1 MWFQTDFIN
10 DLFISQNAPQ
20 MRALWI
26 LFISSVLQNRSL
38 LCSCPWVRHARR
50 LSLCDDPGSHFKED
64 CTFLF
69 IRIRHLSKYFVFL
82 FSENHLFVAY
92 FASTC
97 KVFFFKRL
105 VWCLPQRVTK
115 SLSKTELSSLSLSW
129 FKPAG
134 TSSSKYEC
142 WCNFEK
148 DLKVFW

>member
-1 MWFQTDFIN
+1 MRISKENKHFHHLGNKRSSQYQEKRSWITLCVISDWLYQWFVHIAKCATNESVMNSFYFQC
-10 DLFISQNAPQ
+10 
-20 MRALWI
+20 
-26 LFISSVLQNRSL
+26 VLQNRSL

-97 KVFFFKRL
+97 KVFFF
-105 VWCLPQRVTK
+105 
-115 SLSKTELSSLSLSW
+115 
-129 FKPAG
+129 
-134 TSSSKYEC
+134 
-142 WCNFEK
+142 
-148 DLKVFW
+148 

>member
-50 LSLCDDPGSHFKED
+50 LSLCDDPESHFKED
-64 CTFLF
+64 CTFLL
-69 IRIRHLSKYFVFL
+69 IRIRHGQVIFCLFIFWKSLIFGVLCFDMQGVFL
-82 FSENHLFVAY
+82 
-92 FASTC
+92 
-97 KVFFFKRL
+97 KL